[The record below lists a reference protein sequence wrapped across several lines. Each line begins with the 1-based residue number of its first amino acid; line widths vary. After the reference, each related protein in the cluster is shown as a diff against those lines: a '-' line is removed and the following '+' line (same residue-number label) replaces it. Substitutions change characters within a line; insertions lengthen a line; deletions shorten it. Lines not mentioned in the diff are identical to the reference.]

1 MFRRAAP
8 LESLD
13 DDHAPAAAWTGRAR
27 HLDVIFVFRVVGLA
41 AGLGLGLR
49 YAKQLPSLGNICG
62 PVAVG
67 KKAIVANA
75 VEALGQDVV
84 EEAADKRVDG
94 QCHGLVTI
102 RPLDAI
108 ILPFECDASF
118 IHFDQATIGDG
129 DAMGVACEISQ
140 HSLRPAERLLGVN
153 HPFRF
158 A

>member
-1 MFRRAAP
+1 MMIVTSVCFCAGIDGVIAKE
-8 LESLD
+8 LSQSLYLFD
-13 DDHAPAAAWTGRAR
+13 PA
-27 HLDVIFVFRVVGLA
+27 VVGEE
-41 AGLGLGLR
+41 
-49 YAKQLPSLGNICG
+49 S
-62 PVAVG
+62 VVTD
-67 KKAIVANA
+67 A
-75 VEALGQDVV
+75 VEAGGQY
-84 EEAADKRVDG
+84 VDEKTPNKLVDSQG
-94 QCHGLVTI
+94 HGLVTI

-140 HSLRPAERLLGVN
+140 HSLRTAERLLGVN